1 MQTMHIQVGSFVRNA
16 GLVSVVLRVD
26 DAGALLRVAP
36 WPIKGELQ
44 RDCGKT
50 YTANRAECVE
60 VLPAPAVRCTC
71 AVCAVCVS

>member
-1 MQTMHIQVGSFVRNA
+1 MQIQVRSFVCHA

-26 DAGALLRVAP
+26 EAGALLRVAP
-36 WPIKGELQ
+36 WPINGELQ

-50 YTANRAECVE
+50 YTANPADCVE

-71 AVCAVCVS
+71 AACVS